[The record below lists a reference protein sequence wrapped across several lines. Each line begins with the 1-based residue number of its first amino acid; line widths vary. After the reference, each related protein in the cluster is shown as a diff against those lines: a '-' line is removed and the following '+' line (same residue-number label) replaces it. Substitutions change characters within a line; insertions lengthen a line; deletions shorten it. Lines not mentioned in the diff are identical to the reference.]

1 MQVWF
6 KRPAKADKAL
16 VSSCIQM
23 KTDFTLLS
31 NSASPFFFFLSKVYP
46 QRNAELSDCYGL
58 WGSICYSPAPAS
70 LHPLNM
76 DSYESWHCVL
86 PCSLLGFL
94 SPTLSKAIS
103 FYLQYSSCL
112 CTLLSSILHT
122 LTQVLYFKG
131 IKKWLY
137 C

>member
-1 MQVWF
+1 MCKCGLKGQWRLTGFCFQLHTNEDWSYSVV
-6 KRPAKADKAL
+6 K
-16 VSSCIQM
+16 
-23 KTDFTLLS
+23 LS
-31 NSASPFFFFLSKVYP
+31 ISFLFLSL
-46 QRNAELSDCYGL
+46 QGLSTAKRWVIWLL
-58 WGSICYSPAPAS
+58 WAVRFYLLCPAPAS
-70 LHPLNM
+70 LHPLKM
-76 DSYESWHCVL
+76 GFYESWHCVL

-112 CTLLSSILHT
+112 CTFLSSILHT